1 MNFIKS
7 KLFLFLFS
15 TLSISA
21 SSSNNKTKK
30 IKLDNV
36 IIEDYYKINRH
47 LMYARNF
54 EEYKK
59 KVSIIISENNKDI

>member
-36 IIEDYYKINRH
+36 IIEDYYNTNSH
-47 LMYARNF
+47 LMYATNF

-59 KVSIIISENNKDI
+59 KIYTIISKNNKDI